1 MLDRLVQLVIQE
13 RLVVELLLVIPEMPA
28 ELVLMALPVIQALL
42 VLVQQQE
49 TREMLVVTA
58 RQVML
63 ERQALMELVLQQV
76 QLETPA
82 RQVMQAAQPLRQPLR
97 IPPQISRIVRH

>member
-1 MLDRLVQLVIQE
+1 MLDQRVQLVIQE

-28 ELVLMALPVIQALL
+28 ELVLMALLVIQALL

-49 TREMLVVTA
+49 TRGMLAVMA
-58 RQVML
+58 RQVTP

-76 QLETPA
+76 QLETPVL
-82 RQVMQAAQPLRQPLR
+82 QVMQAAQPLWRPLR
-97 IPPQISRIVRH
+97 IPPQISRIAQH